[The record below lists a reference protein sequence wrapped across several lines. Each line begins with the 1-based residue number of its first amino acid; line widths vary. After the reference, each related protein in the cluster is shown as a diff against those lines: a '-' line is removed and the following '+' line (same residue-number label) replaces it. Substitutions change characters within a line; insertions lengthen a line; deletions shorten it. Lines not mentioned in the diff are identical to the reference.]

1 MKSTMIVDDTRG
13 GELVSILKG
22 ANEFLRDI
30 PLYEPT
36 PIETT
41 RAELLTSI
49 RDLSEDLRDESFYF
63 GCAQVQIHL
72 CLERKT
78 LLDAELKKIDLRS
91 KGAAA
96 NVMKGLEA
104 AKWRTLRSRKK
115 LIRELDQ
122 LFTEKRDLAGKI
134 KNIREMMSGLRRIV
148 GTPHLLAMAAAESGD
163 AVQ

>member
-78 LLDAELKKIDLRS
+78 LLDAELKKIDLQS

-115 LIRELDQ
+115 LTASLTSSSR
-122 LFTEKRDLAGKI
+122 KRGLAGKI
-134 KNIREMMSGLRRIV
+134 KNIKEMMSGLRRIV